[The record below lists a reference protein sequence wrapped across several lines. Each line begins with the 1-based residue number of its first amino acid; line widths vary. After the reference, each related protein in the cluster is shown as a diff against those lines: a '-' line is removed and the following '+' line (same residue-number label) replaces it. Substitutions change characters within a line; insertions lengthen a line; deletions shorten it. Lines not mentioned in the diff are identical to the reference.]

1 MSNETTKCFDSV
13 NPATHSQM
21 SVPRSNILV
30 IPVEKEKQM
39 KTRSLLTVTALMAAT
54 LAIAVPTPALA
65 GWTTDVDAASTVSRM
80 KSEQLLQVRAD
91 GYFAITLEAINS
103 TPQMS
108 GLTDAPA
115 AKAKYAVI
123 VDGVVDRIVTWDGY
137 SPNRVIDSYGII
149 VKLPAN
155 AGVKY
160 VDANGVTRLKPITQ
174 GSIVSVLVA
183 PDVKVTPTYGIT
195 QLSSVTIPTEP
206 TGPAVAPENSSA
218 VTSQT
223 LNANNSVSMTI
234 EVPVLRDLPSTTLV
248 SVYTV
253 TDGRSTTAVGI
264 APGQRS
270 VTINDLPQDQN
281 VTVKTVIRDTLTNTE
296 TVISNPVIETVA
308 SNAPAPTPAR
318 SAAVDRATIAAPSVS
333 SRTVDASG
341 ALSVS
346 IAVPEVPN
354 FDSTK
359 TSVQLMVVDSR
370 TGSTTG
376 IGTDGTAQTLS
387 VGSLGVGRD
396 YTVSVV
402 VRDLATGQ
410 ETILKGEGINK

>member
-1 MSNETTKCFDSV
+1 
-13 NPATHSQM
+13 
-21 SVPRSNILV
+21 
-30 IPVEKEKQM
+30 M
-39 KTRSLLTVTALMAAT
+39 KTRSLFTVAALAAAS
-54 LAIAVPTPALA
+54 LAIAVPSPAVA
-65 GWTTDVDAASTVSRM
+65 GWTTDANTASTISRM
-80 KSEQLLQVRAD
+80 KSEELLQIRAD
-91 GYFAITLEAINS
+91 GYFAITLDAITS

-123 VDGVVDRIVTWDGY
+123 IDGVVDRIVTWDGY

-160 VDANGVTRLKPITQ
+160 VDANGITRLKPITQ

-195 QLSSVTIPTEP
+195 QLSSVSLPTEP
-206 TGPAVAPENSSA
+206 TGPAVALENSSV

-223 LNANNSVSMTI
+223 LNANNSVSVTI
-234 EVPVLRDLPSTTLV
+234 NVPGLRDLPSTSLV

-253 TDGRSTTAVGI
+253 TDGRSTTAVGL
-264 APGQRS
+264 AQGQS
-270 VTINDLPQDQN
+270 TVTINNLPQDQN

-333 SRTVDASG
+333 SRTVDSSG

-354 FDSTK
+354 FDPSKSWAT
-359 TSVQLMVVDSR
+359 LMVVDSK
-370 TGSTTG
+370 TGSTTA
-376 IGTDGTAQTLS
+376 IGTDGTAQTLN
-387 VGSLGVGRD
+387 VGSLGAGRD

-410 ETILKGEGINK
+410 ETILKGEGITK

>member
-1 MSNETTKCFDSV
+1 
-13 NPATHSQM
+13 
-21 SVPRSNILV
+21 
-30 IPVEKEKQM
+30 M
-39 KTRSLLTVTALMAAT
+39 KFRSLLTVTALMAAT
-54 LAIAVPTPALA
+54 LAIVAPTPALA

-80 KSEQLLQVRAD
+80 KSEQLLQVRGD

-115 AKAKYAVI
+115 TKAKYAVI

-160 VDANGVTRLKPITQ
+160 VDANGVIRLKPITQ
-174 GSIVSVLVA
+174 GSIVSVYVA
-183 PDVKVTPTYGIT
+183 PDVKVTPTYEIT
-195 QLSSVTIPTEP
+195 QLSPVTLPTEP
-206 TGPAVAPENSSA
+206 TGSAVPLENSSV

-223 LNANNSVSMTI
+223 LNANNSVSMTV
-234 EVPVLRDLPSTTLV
+234 EVLGLRDLPSTSVV

-253 TDGRSTTAVGI
+253 EDGRSTTAVGLMQ
-264 APGQRS
+264 GQS
-270 VTINDLPQDQN
+270 TVTINDLPQDRN
-281 VTVKTVIRDTLTNTE
+281 VTVKTVIRDTLTNAE
-296 TVISNPVIETVA
+296 TVISNPVITTVA
-308 SNAPAPTPAR
+308 SNAPAPISAR
-318 SAAVDRATIAAPSVS
+318 NAAQDRATIAAPSVS

-354 FDSTK
+354 FDPSKSWAT
-359 TSVQLMVVDSR
+359 LMVVDNR

-376 IGTDGTAQTLS
+376 IGTDGTAQTLN
-387 VGSLGVGRD
+387 VDSLGVGRD

-402 VRDLATGQ
+402 IRDFATGQ
-410 ETILKGEGINK
+410 ETVIKGEGITK